1 MSANNNRLFPAGN
14 QSWDVLD
21 DNRFSEDS
29 SVEDVSDGSIWTLPH
44 GFQVEFFDSCFV
56 RSDGCALDADFAFF
70 DGFGSLDGD
79 FVVSLIS
86 VLHAEIE
93 VLDLEIEERKNKFIS
108 DGFPDDSGHLITVK
122 FSYGVVYLDLST
134 LHKI

>member
-70 DGFGSLDGD
+70 DGFGGLDGD